1 MDMDCVNEFGC
12 ANYGLVDRPTVLAA
26 GGTDHAIQRRLD
38 RREWQHVFPGVYLIG
53 VTPLDWH
60 GKLRAATLA
69 AGPAAVISHRTATQL
84 WGLEG
89 VSFPRIELTVPYACR
104 PLPDSIV
111 VHRTRRRIA
120 SVSVR
125 GVPTTPPERA
135 ILDTAWFM
143 PTPTIEL
150 LYDSGIRKRVI
161 TPVSMADCLGEF
173 GTKGVRGRFKVLRV
187 LDGRRVG
194 PALGSP
200 AETRALRL
208 MREAGIEE
216 PERQYIVVLSDGT
229 VAILDFAW
237 PRRLKAIEIDGLAAH
252 ATARQL
258 EEDLKRQ
265 NLLFQLKWQLRRFS
279 ARTVQRQPE
288 LVAGEIARF
297 LAD

>member
-1 MDMDCVNEFGC
+1 MDIDSIIEFGR
-12 ANYGLVDRPTVLAA
+12 ANYGLVDRGTVLSA
-26 GGTDHAIQRRLD
+26 GGSDDAIQRRLD
-38 RREWQHVFPGVYLIG
+38 RREWQPVFPGVYLIG

-60 GKLRAATLA
+60 GTLRAATLA
-69 AGPAAVISHRTATQL
+69 AGPASVISHRTAAQL

-89 VSFPRIELTVPYACR
+89 VSFPRIELTVPYTCR
-104 PLPDSIV
+104 PLPESIV
-111 VHRTRRRIA
+111 VHRTRRRI
-120 SVSVR
+120 VSTNVR
-125 GVPTTPPERA
+125 GVPTTPAERA

-150 LYDSGIRKRVI
+150 LYDSGIRQRII

-208 MREAGIEE
+208 MRAAGIEE
-216 PERQYIVVLSDGT
+216 PERQFIVVLADGT
-229 VAILDFAW
+229 IAILDFAW

-252 ATARQL
+252 SSARQL

-265 NLLFQLKWQLRRFS
+265 NLLFELKWQLRRFS
-279 ARTVQRQPE
+279 ARTVLRQPE
-288 LVAGEIARF
+288 LVAVEIARF
-297 LAD
+297 LAS